1 MLDSYTMMSLNTTN
15 YNSFLN
21 NICNQEVFIDYVV
34 KNHNVHSIKNEIIL
48 LFIKNIKTD
57 ELYLLNQ
64 THQDL
69 NFSNLNINNTL
80 NLIIQ
85 KSKKIFVTDKKKF
98 IHLFKIKNVND
109 VLIFKFQKGT
119 DSLDETVT
127 TNYHDFIKY
136 KNIDD
141 RVDVN
146 YIIPASKH
154 IELFEKNYKKMRS
167 SMTDFYIDESFS
179 QLNGIITETLAEV
192 ESNGLYVDVIKFNE
206 FFKEKEIEQKS
217 NFVYT
222 EYNLFTSTGRPSN
235 RFGKINYAALNKE
248 DGCRSAFVSRF
259 GDDGMLLSIDYS
271 AYHPHIIA
279 NLINYKLD
287 LSLNI
292 YEYLAKQ
299 YFEKEEITVEDL
311 KKAKNLTFQNLYGGV
326 REEYK
331 NIDYFKKVDE
341 YITHR
346 WDFFNQNQ
354 YVETPIFKRR
364 ITNKHIHDANPNK
377 LFNYLLQAAET
388 EFSIQ
393 NINRV
398 NHYLKNKKSKVV
410 LYTYDSILVDVCKD
424 DKKDTLV
431 NIKTIMVDNQF
442 PVKCHIG
449 KNYQD
454 LVSIDI

>member
-1 MLDSYTMMSLNTTN
+1 MLDSCTMMSLNTTN

-119 DSLDETVT
+119 DSLDEVTT

-146 YIIPASKH
+146 YIIPVSKH

>member
-119 DSLDETVT
+119 DSLDEVTT

-146 YIIPASKH
+146 YIIPVSKH

>member
-1 MLDSYTMMSLNTTN
+1 
-15 YNSFLN
+15 
-21 NICNQEVFIDYVV
+21 
-34 KNHNVHSIKNEIIL
+34 
-48 LFIKNIKTD
+48 
-57 ELYLLNQ
+57 
-64 THQDL
+64 
-69 NFSNLNINNTL
+69 
-80 NLIIQ
+80 
-85 KSKKIFVTDKKKF
+85 
-98 IHLFKIKNVND
+98 
-109 VLIFKFQKGT
+109 
-119 DSLDETVT
+119 LDEVTT

-146 YIIPASKH
+146 YIIPVSKH